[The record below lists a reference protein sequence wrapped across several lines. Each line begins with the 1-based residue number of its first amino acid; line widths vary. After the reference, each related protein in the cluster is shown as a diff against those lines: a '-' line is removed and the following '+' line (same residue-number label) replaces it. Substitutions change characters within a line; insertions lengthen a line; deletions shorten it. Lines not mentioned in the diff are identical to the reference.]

1 MSSKHVDS
9 AESKAV
15 LKKLRAKPENKVCFD
30 CPTKNPSWASA
41 TYGIFICLDCS
52 ANHRR
57 MGVHIT
63 FVRSCDLDEWTADQL
78 AIMKASGN
86 GATREFFKRHG
97 VTEAQMTCEKKYKTK
112 AAQEYKRHLQ
122 KLVAGETHATND
134 SSHAHST
141 AADQT
146 DEVSAGLDGLMLSV
160 SGKHSAAPS
169 NDAQSS
175 PSLSSSANP
184 PPPPPPPPPSTK
196 TVTPIGSLKI
206 SLSPDETPLP
216 PPPPPSSSSENPPP
230 PSTSSTS
237 TPASASA
244 STPVS
249 SVSNEVSAPPLT
261 TTAKKVTLKKPV
273 TKKRGGAVKLSGTPA
288 DMRMDTFESV
298 ERQVAKATQE
308 KEDFLVAKSI
318 QDDENNNDNHARSS
332 SSKVA
337 SVFQEMQSESSRYR
351 DTSGSGTGTGGE
363 GTSSFSRSSYT
374 SSNTSSTQNNEV
386 NNKYSNAKSISS
398 DQYFGRDEEDAMEAR
413 SRLGNYSNA
422 TSISSDMMYAEDTR
436 NSNER
441 EQSNSGLDIIK
452 SRVAGVFGDFQR
464 RLG

>member
-184 PPPPPPPPPSTK
+184 PPPPPPPSTK

-216 PPPPPSSSSENPPP
+216 PPPPPSSSL
-230 PSTSSTS
+230 SSHS
-237 TPASASA
+237 
-244 STPVS
+244 
-249 SVSNEVSAPPLT
+249 
-261 TTAKKVTLKKPV
+261 
-273 TKKRGGAVKLSGTPA
+273 LSY
-288 DMRMDTFESV
+288 S
-298 ERQVAKATQE
+298 
-308 KEDFLVAKSI
+308 
-318 QDDENNNDNHARSS
+318 
-332 SSKVA
+332 
-337 SVFQEMQSESSRYR
+337 QSM
-351 DTSGSGTGTGGE
+351 T
-363 GTSSFSRSSYT
+363 
-374 SSNTSSTQNNEV
+374 NTSNSLLDEDPFDPNP
-386 NNKYSNAKSISS
+386 SS
-398 DQYFGRDEEDAMEAR
+398 P
-413 SRLGNYSNA
+413 SLSL
-422 TSISSDMMYAEDTR
+422 SLS
-436 NSNER
+436 
-441 EQSNSGLDIIK
+441 L
-452 SRVAGVFGDFQR
+452 
-464 RLG
+464 L